1 MPKITVEK
9 RMNYTTIDNNILKNK
24 ELSLKARGLLVTM
37 LSLPDEWD
45 YTVSGLCT
53 ILKDGKT
60 SIQSALKELEKA
72 GYLVRIQTKDS
83 NGKFSSAD
91 YTLYEVPLTDKP
103 MTENPST
110 VNPMTENQPQLN
122 TNKLNTNNKNTN
134 GLNTKYAFNSSEK
147 KKELKEDAYASFPEE
162 KEVRTPSR
170 IKRIS
175 VNKNDYTQSE
185 LKLYLRQTYEII
197 CPKID
202 GYAPELSKLLLET
215 TLLFCSKYY
224 KEMGVLHP
232 ILSDQAYQNIAYNYF
247 NPPEQ
252 LSEYDTEDYAG
263 EHEDLINLYFK
274 TQYGKNSGHECDYKI
289 SHFMSEKVRNHLE
302 MRLNGKMV

>member
-103 MTENPST
+103 MTENP
-110 VNPMTENQPQLN
+110 
-122 TNKLNTNNKNTN
+122 
-134 GLNTKYAFNSSEK
+134 
-147 KKELKEDAYASFPEE
+147 
-162 KEVRTPSR
+162 
-170 IKRIS
+170 
-175 VNKNDYTQSE
+175 
-185 LKLYLRQTYEII
+185 
-197 CPKID
+197 
-202 GYAPELSKLLLET
+202 
-215 TLLFCSKYY
+215 
-224 KEMGVLHP
+224 
-232 ILSDQAYQNIAYNYF
+232 
-247 NPPEQ
+247 
-252 LSEYDTEDYAG
+252 
-263 EHEDLINLYFK
+263 
-274 TQYGKNSGHECDYKI
+274 
-289 SHFMSEKVRNHLE
+289 
-302 MRLNGKMV
+302 